1 MQKLDIAKWNI
12 ALKKYRDKCKKISNI
27 SKSIRYVGVIN
38 SHGRTLAGKINS
50 GTKPLFSPNQVRD
63 EFFAIATS
71 IKLRKKS
78 LSAIGEANY
87 MIFNHKKVIILLCQN
102 KDVTFYIT
110 FGPKSIPSKSLIEK
124 IRKRLRFFQHHA
136 LVFHDKFY
144 HFLILILL

>member
-1 MQKLDIAKWNI
+1 MGSQVFDVDLIAFERGNDTE
-12 ALKKYRDKCKKISNI
+12 R
-27 SKSIRYVGVIN
+27 KSIVNGVMRSLETGFVYSAHDISQN
-38 SHGRTLAGKINS
+38 FLDDVYGK
-50 GTKPLFSPNQVRD
+50 LD

-110 FGPKSIPSKSLIEK
+110 FGPKSIPSKSVIEK
-124 IRKRLRFFQHHA
+124 IRK
-136 LVFHDKFY
+136 
-144 HFLILILL
+144 ISIEG

>member
-1 MQKLDIAKWNI
+1 MQKSDVSKWNTRI
-12 ALKKYRDKCKKISNI
+12 TKYREKCKKISSI

-71 IKLRKKS
+71 VKIRKKS
-78 LSAIGEANY
+78 LSAIGEVNY
-87 MIFNHKKVIILLCQN
+87 MIFVHKKVIILLFHS
-102 KDVTFYIT
+102 KDVVYYIT

-124 IRKRLRFFQHHA
+124 IRK
-136 LVFHDKFY
+136 
-144 HFLILILL
+144 ISTEE